1 MPDGFSDPGVPNTKG
16 RRDPR
21 VAAEIARA
29 RAEAEARNAQPAF
42 EAEPEEGLSD
52 VGEVQPDGI
61 PLLLSPGDIIMAK
74 RSSQVEIDGYEHW
87 FQLGIQTRV
96 REGENVLDAFG
107 RVDEFVNSGVIDLVS
122 DAEEGIRA
130 ENERRREE
138 EQRRPITPRR
148 NRG

>member
-1 MPDGFSDPGVPNTKG
+1 
-16 RRDPR
+16 
-21 VAAEIARA
+21 
-29 RAEAEARNAQPAF
+29 
-42 EAEPEEGLSD
+42 
-52 VGEVQPDGI
+52 
-61 PLLLSPGDIIMAK
+61 
-74 RSSQVEIDGYEHW
+74 
-87 FQLGIQTRV
+87 
-96 REGENVLDAFG
+96 VLDAFG